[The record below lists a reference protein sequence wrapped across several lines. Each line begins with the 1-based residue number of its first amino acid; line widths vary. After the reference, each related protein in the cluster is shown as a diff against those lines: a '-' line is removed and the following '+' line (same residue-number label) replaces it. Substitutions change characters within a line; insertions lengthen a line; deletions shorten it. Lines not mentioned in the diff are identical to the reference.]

1 MPIQLPQSASLSE
14 WLQFL
19 SSLST
24 SVIAL
29 FALLHILFYALLRLW
44 HRRHLNVLAQ
54 ALEDYTQPLR
64 HRSVLDRSSSLPA
77 QIEAFVLDVHDVL
90 NSPALVQQRQTCLD
104 RLHILDS
111 KRPYLDS
118 LRFET
123 AWNAARNMIEAY
135 PLAGILGTILAI
147 GSALN
152 AEAAANNTN
161 AAASASLVMD
171 RFGDSIWSSFAGL
184 LAAIILM
191 FINSLCEVRFT
202 RLAECRDSIR
212 QLVARARREL
222 LLATATQPATPHQSA
237 TDSPSKAHT

>member
-24 SVIAL
+24 PAIGI
-29 FALLHILFYALLRLW
+29 FAFLHILFYGVLHIW
-44 HRRHLNVLAQ
+44 YRRHLRKLAQ

-64 HRSVLDRSSSLPA
+64 HRSILDRLASLPA
-77 QIEAFVLDVHDVL
+77 QIEAFVQDVHDVL
-90 NSPALVQQRQTCLD
+90 NTPTLSHERQSCLD

-118 LRFET
+118 LRFDT

-152 AEAAANNTN
+152 AEAAAGKSN
-161 AAASASLVMD
+161 AATSVSLVMD

-184 LAAIILM
+184 SSAIILM

-212 QLVARARREL
+212 LLVARARREL
-222 LLATATQPATPHQSA
+222 LLAAATNPASGHHPTADTPGKVQA
-237 TDSPSKAHT
+237 

>member
-1 MPIQLPQSASLSE
+1 MLPQLPQSASLSE

-24 SVIAL
+24 PTIVLLAV
-29 FALLHILFYALLRLW
+29 LHIFFFALLRLW
-44 HRRHLNVLAQ
+44 HRRHLHILAQ
-54 ALEDYTQPLR
+54 TLEDYTRPLQ
-64 HRSVLDRSSSLPA
+64 HRSILDRSSSLPA
-77 QIEAFVLDVHDVL
+77 QIEAFVQDVHD
-90 NSPALVQQRQTCLD
+90 
-104 RLHILDS
+104 ILDTPTLARERQACLERIRILDE

-118 LRFET
+118 LRFDT

-152 AEAAANNTN
+152 AETAANTN
-161 AAASASLVMD
+161 NASVTLVMD

-191 FINSLCEVRFT
+191 FIHSLCEVRFT
-202 RLAECRDSIR
+202 RLTECRDSIR

-222 LLATATQPATPHQSA
+222 QLAAAQNPQPSQTGAEH
-237 TDSPSKAHT
+237 PSETRP